1 MKTSI
6 IIFLSSDTETV
17 EDSHILVILRNM
29 AGHSIPL
36 AVKKTA
42 IFWDVRHHVAIQMGL
57 ISSDIH
63 LMLDYNELE
72 DLTRIYTVQPLL
84 ESKCNVIDF
93 LVDKQELKF
102 NCLHCQRECDLW
114 ECVEE
119 CVDLSDHTDHMCCYG
134 QWQGVQE

>member
-1 MKTSI
+1 MTTQP
-6 IIFLSSDTETV
+6 IIFLSSDKDDIDAI

-57 ISSDIH
+57 VSSDIH

-102 NCLHCQRECDLW
+102 NCIHCQRECDLW
-114 ECVEE
+114 ECV
-119 CVDLSDHTDHMCCYG
+119 DWSDHTDHMCCYG
-134 QWQGVQE
+134 QWQGVHE